1 MAYVVVTVLPD
12 GTAGITATN
21 PDDLET
27 ALAYKNE
34 HGGEVVSVATVNAI
48 HNGALP
54 AVPDNGIPIVDFKRR
69 LAKMLYI
76 LGTKT
81 AETQTKWD
89 RVLRLLDS
97 FTVVYAQQPPVSDLI
112 QLAVADGL
120 LTAEE
125 AVVLAATT

>member
-1 MAYVVVTVLPD
+1 
-12 GTAGITATN
+12 
-21 PDDLET
+21 
-27 ALAYKNE
+27 
-34 HGGEVVSVATVNAI
+34 
-48 HNGALP
+48 
-54 AVPDNGIPIVDFKRR
+54 VPDNGIPIVDFKRR